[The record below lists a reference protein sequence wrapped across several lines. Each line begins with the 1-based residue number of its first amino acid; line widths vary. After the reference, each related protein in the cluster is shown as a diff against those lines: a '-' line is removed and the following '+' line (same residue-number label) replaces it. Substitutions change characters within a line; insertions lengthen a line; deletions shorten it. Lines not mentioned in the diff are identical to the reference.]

1 MALDVGER
9 ADLSRLRRTRA
20 ARAFEA
26 MNANEI
32 DVLVLGR
39 EGNARYATGLQ
50 RLPVAVARPFVP
62 AAILVRSTGLAHV
75 LSGWDFVVPPEIPPE
90 RWFSTSWDPDEVAR
104 AIGEIDGVSSAR
116 RVAVDSISPQWTER
130 LSQVSPDSEF
140 LDAGPVMRS
149 VRMHKTEDEVYC
161 IRTAVAIAESALVA
175 ASEVVRPGRREREL
189 LGAFV
194 ARMSE
199 FGLTVPASEG
209 GFSAIDQNGVRGQM
223 RRMTSDRFLRTG
235 ERVTLHGGVFVAGY
249 EGAVGRTTVCN
260 AGHQLSNDSFKRALA
275 EWADLWGAIL
285 HVLRPGLTGG
295 DIRRAYLSSGFEL
308 PQFPIATSVGL
319 GLETPIAG
327 SALGEK
333 FDEEWILASGM
344 VLQVQGLV
352 TAPDDSY
359 FGLETVLITEDGP
372 EVLSTLGHGT
382 SV

>member
-20 ARAFEA
+20 ARVFDA

-62 AAILVRSTGLAHV
+62 ATILVRSTGLAHV

-130 LSQVSPDSEF
+130 LSRVSPDSEF
-140 LDAGPVMRS
+140 LDAGPVMRR
-149 VRMHKTEDEVYC
+149 VRMHKTKDEVYC

-175 ASEVVRPGRREREL
+175 ASEVVRPGRRERDL

-209 GFSAIDQNGVRGQM
+209 GFCAIDQNGVRGQM
-223 RRMTSDRFLRTG
+223 RRMTSDRFLRAG
-235 ERVTLHGGVFVAGY
+235 ERVTLHGGVFVSGY

-295 DIRRAYLSSGFEL
+295 DIRRAYVSSGFEL

-319 GLETPIAG
+319 GLEAPIAG

-333 FDEEWILASGM
+333 FDEEWTLASGM

-372 EVLSTLGHGT
+372 EVVSTLGHGT
-382 SV
+382 TF